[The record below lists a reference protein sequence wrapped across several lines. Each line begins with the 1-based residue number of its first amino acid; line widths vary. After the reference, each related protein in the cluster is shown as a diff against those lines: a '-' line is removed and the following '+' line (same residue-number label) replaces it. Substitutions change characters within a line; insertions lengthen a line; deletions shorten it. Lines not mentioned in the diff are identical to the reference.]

1 MEQTPLDY
9 ENKNSSYAGKLIA
22 GMLVSNVIGLALI
35 GISKYIMSRNPGT
48 EGVLTGSNF
57 VLTPLL
63 MGFICGW
70 FWRHPGLRAWRTI
83 PWTVLNTFIAIGLS
97 FIFLGEGVF
106 CLVIVSPL
114 ILGFM
119 IAGVFIGKAILNR
132 KNTKLSASI
141 LGLIALFFI
150 HDNLISGH
158 NFEKEVS
165 DTLVINAS
173 PEKIWPHVVAYDPI
187 ETEPDFWMFKM
198 GMPKPMQT
206 TVDCYGQGCGRK
218 CIFNDSIIF
227 DEKMTV
233 FQPGKD
239 LTFEVTRQPRDPEI
253 LGHIDITKGQFILI
267 DNGNGTTTLVGNSW
281 YKLYVFPVWYYDLWA
296 ESITRN
302 VHIRVMKQVKKLSEG

>member
-1 MEQTPLDY
+1 MEQAPLDF
-9 ENKNSSYAGKLIA
+9 EKRNSSYASRLLA
-22 GMLVSNVIGLALI
+22 GMIISNVTGLALI
-35 GISKYIMSRNPGT
+35 GLSKLIMKASPGA
-48 EGVLTGSNF
+48 EGILTGSNF
-57 VLTPLL
+57 VLTPMI

-70 FWRHPGLRAWRTI
+70 FWRHPRLKAWRTI
-83 PWTVLNTFIAIGLS
+83 PWTVLNTFIAIGAS
-97 FIFLGEGVF
+97 YIFLEEGMF
-106 CLVIVSPL
+106 CLIIVSPL

-132 KNTKLSASI
+132 RNNKLSISVI
-141 LGLIALFFI
+141 GLAALFFV
-150 HDNLISGH
+150 HDNLVSDH
-158 NFEKEVS
+158 HFEKMVS

-173 PEKIWPHVVAYDPI
+173 PDKVWPHIVAYDPI
-187 ETEPDFWMFKM
+187 ETEPEFWMFRM
-198 GMPKPMQT
+198 GMPKPMQS
-206 TVDCYGQGCGRK
+206 TVDCYAQGCGRK

-233 FQPGKD
+233 YEPAKN

-253 LGHIDITKGQFILI
+253 LGHIDITRGQFILI

-302 VHIRVMKQVKKLSEG
+302 VHLRVMKQARKLAES